1 MCSSADRERPR
12 RTCRRRHF
20 EGPQIICKAAID
32 VRPFMK
38 MQKNLVG
45 AAEFSHDLS
54 RPVAGSPAVRSSHR
68 PAVCGC
74 PLIGYGQSLARNQS
88 RSI

>member
-1 MCSSADRERPR
+1 
-12 RTCRRRHF
+12 
-20 EGPQIICKAAID
+20 
-32 VRPFMK
+32 MK